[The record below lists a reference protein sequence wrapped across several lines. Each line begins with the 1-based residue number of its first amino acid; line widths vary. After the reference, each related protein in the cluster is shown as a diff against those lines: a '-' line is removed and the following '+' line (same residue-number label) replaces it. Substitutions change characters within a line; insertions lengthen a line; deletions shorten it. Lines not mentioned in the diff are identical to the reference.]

1 MFSFFSE
8 NNNFQIFFVQ
18 SKSRCNSTK
27 QQLPK
32 NMIVTKANTLEIIY
46 GTVIGYLIVQII

>member
-18 SKSRCNSTK
+18 SKSRGNSTK